1 MKIQKVLSD
10 WNHSVENFQSNLAK
24 EFPDILD
31 TDFVALKH
39 LVEALELERY
49 YLEGIIQLRPEKY
62 SSQYITP
69 TLAGDLCEGQRP

>member
-10 WNHSVENFQSNLAK
+10 WNHSVENFQSSLSK
-24 EFPDILD
+24 EYPEILD

-49 YLEGIIQLRPEKY
+49 YLEGIIRLRSLK
-62 SSQYITP
+62 
-69 TLAGDLCEGQRP
+69 

>member
-10 WNHSVENFQSNLAK
+10 WNHSVENFQSSLAK
-24 EFPDILD
+24 EFPDILE

-49 YLEGIIQLRPEKY
+49 YLEGITR
-62 SSQYITP
+62 
-69 TLAGDLCEGQRP
+69 